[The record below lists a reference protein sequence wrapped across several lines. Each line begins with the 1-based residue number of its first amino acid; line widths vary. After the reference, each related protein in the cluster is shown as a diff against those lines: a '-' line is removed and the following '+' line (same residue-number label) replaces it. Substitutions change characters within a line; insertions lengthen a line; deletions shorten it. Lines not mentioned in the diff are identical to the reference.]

1 MALTLVRNS
10 ATSAYSN
17 PCGLQ
22 GVDFFQTEYDRLDRM
37 LSSGKVGGSKTAEIS
52 KKLSVLGSFLEE
64 KLEDV
69 KEAVTPEE

>member
-1 MALTLVRNS
+1 M
-10 ATSAYSN
+10 
-17 PCGLQ
+17 
-22 GVDFFQTEYDRLDRM
+22 DFFQTEYDRLDRM